1 MRRSRGHLVT
11 GSVAAVVLFLL
22 SVGHATGLASD
33 PPSRTFRAS
42 KGGPAK
48 VKAPTAY
55 SRPSPRHSA
64 SPEGVL
70 LRDLKSGR
78 ILFAHHA
85 DQPMAP
91 ASLTKI
97 MSAIVILEEG
107 NLEDQVTVSRRAAAA
122 HRIKLHLKPG
132 QLVPLRG
139 LLQAMLIRS
148 ANDACLAAVE
158 HVAGDEESFV
168 ARMNAKAAIL
178 GLPRTHFQ
186 NACGFDMPDHY
197 STAEDL
203 AALTTYAM
211 GNETFAAIVRE
222 PAAVIRTADQ
232 RKRFIARTTNR
243 LLGTMEG
250 VVGVKTGYTRE
261 AGRCLIAVVTRED
274 KELLLVLLN
283 ARQRWWRAQELIE
296 LGLQSFEESTGA
308 TSEETT
314 EPTAPGSGPGER
326 ISPPLDTGVEL
337 HGDIPTGKENH
348 HGSSLVIQP
357 GEGG

>member
-1 MRRSRGHLVT
+1 MRRSRSHLVA
-11 GSVAAVVLFLL
+11 GAVASVVLYLL
-22 SVGHATGLASD
+22 SVGHAVGSTSD
-33 PPSRTFRAS
+33 PPSRTFRAP
-42 KGGPAK
+42 KGSPAQ
-48 VKAPTAY
+48 VKTPKAY
-55 SRPSPRHSA
+55 SRRAPRHFA
-64 SPEGVL
+64 SPEGIL
-70 LRDLKSGR
+70 LQDRKSGR
-78 ILFAHHA
+78 ILLEHHA

-97 MSAIVILEEG
+97 MSAVVILEEG

-122 HRIKLHLKPG
+122 HKIKLRLKPG

-168 ARMNAKAAIL
+168 ARMNAKAATL
-178 GLPRTHFQ
+178 GLTRTHFQ

-197 STAEDL
+197 STAKDL

-222 PAAVIRTADQ
+222 PTAVIRTADQ
-232 RKRFIARTTNR
+232 RKKFVARTTNR

-296 LGLQSFEESTGA
+296 LGLQSSDERTV
-308 TSEETT
+308 T
-314 EPTAPGSGPGER
+314 TAP
-326 ISPPLDTGVEL
+326 
-337 HGDIPTGKENH
+337 
-348 HGSSLVIQP
+348 
-357 GEGG
+357 

>member
-1 MRRSRGHLVT
+1 MKRSRGRLVA
-11 GSVAAVVLFLL
+11 GAVASVVLYLL
-22 SVGHATGLASD
+22 SIGHAVASASD
-33 PPSRTFRAS
+33 PPSRTVRAP
-42 KGGPAK
+42 KGSPAQ
-48 VKAPTAY
+48 VKTPKAY
-55 SRPSPRHSA
+55 SRLTPRHLA
-64 SPEGVL
+64 SPEGIL
-70 LRDLKSGR
+70 LQDHKSGR
-78 ILFAHHA
+78 ILLEHHA

-97 MSAIVILEEG
+97 MSAVVILEEG

-122 HRIKLHLKPG
+122 HKIKLRLKPG

-158 HVAGDEESFV
+158 HVAGDEEAFV
-168 ARMNAKAAIL
+168 ARMNAKAATL
-178 GLPRTHFQ
+178 GLTRTHFQ

-197 STAEDL
+197 STAKDL

-222 PAAVIRTADQ
+222 PSAVIRTADQ
-232 RKRFIARTTNR
+232 RKKFVARTTNR

-283 ARQRWWRAQELIE
+283 ARRRWWRAQELIE
-296 LGLQSFEESTGA
+296 LGLQS
-308 TSEETT
+308 SEERTVT
-314 EPTAPGSGPGER
+314 TAP
-326 ISPPLDTGVEL
+326 
-337 HGDIPTGKENH
+337 
-348 HGSSLVIQP
+348 
-357 GEGG
+357 

>member
-1 MRRSRGHLVT
+1 MRRSRDHLAA
-11 GSVAAVVLFLL
+11 GSVASVVLFLL
-22 SVGHATGLASD
+22 SVGHAASLASD
-33 PPSRTFRAS
+33 PPLPTFRAS
-42 KGGPAK
+42 EGSPAQ
-48 VKAPTAY
+48 VKAPKAY
-55 SRPSPRHSA
+55 SRRALRHFA
-64 SPEGVL
+64 SPEGIL
-70 LRDLKSGR
+70 LQDLKSGR
-78 ILFAHHA
+78 VLFEHHA

-97 MSAIVILEEG
+97 MSAIVILEEA
-107 NLEDQVTVSRRAAAA
+107 NLEDQVTVSRQAAAA
-122 HRIKLHLKPG
+122 HKIKLRLKPG
-132 QLVPLRG
+132 QVFPLRG

-168 ARMNAKAAIL
+168 AKMNAKAATL
-178 GLPRTHFQ
+178 RLTRTRFQ

-211 GNETFAAIVRE
+211 GNETFAAMVRE

-232 RKRFIARTTNR
+232 RKKFIARTTNR

-261 AGRCLIAVVTRED
+261 AGRCLIVVVTRED

-296 LGLQSFEESTGA
+296 LGLQSFEESTDA
-308 TSEETT
+308 A
-314 EPTAPGSGPGER
+314 APGSGHDER
-326 ISPPLDTGVEL
+326 LSSPLDASVEL
-337 HGDIPTGKENH
+337 HGDIPAGEENH
-348 HGSSLVIQP
+348 HRSSLVIQP

>member
-1 MRRSRGHLVT
+1 MRRSRGRLVAA
-11 GSVAAVVLFLL
+11 SVASVVLFLL
-22 SVGHATGLASD
+22 SVGHAASLASD

-42 KGGPAK
+42 KGSPAH
-48 VKAPTAY
+48 VKAPKAY
-55 SRPSPRHSA
+55 SRKAPRHFA
-64 SPEGVL
+64 SPEGIL
-70 LRDLKSGR
+70 LQDLKGGR
-78 ILFAHHA
+78 ILFEHHA

-168 ARMNAKAAIL
+168 ARMNAKVATL
-178 GLPRTHFQ
+178 GLTRTHFQ

-232 RKRFIARTTNR
+232 RKKFIARTTNR

-296 LGLQSFEESTGA
+296 LGLQSFEESTG
-308 TSEETT
+308 T
-314 EPTAPGSGPGER
+314 TAPGSGHDER
-326 ISPPLDTGVEL
+326 ISPPLDTSVEL
-337 HGDIPTGKENH
+337 HGDVPTGKENH
-348 HGSSLVIQP
+348 HRSPLVIQP

>member
-1 MRRSRGHLVT
+1 
-11 GSVAAVVLFLL
+11 
-22 SVGHATGLASD
+22 
-33 PPSRTFRAS
+33 
-42 KGGPAK
+42 
-48 VKAPTAY
+48 
-55 SRPSPRHSA
+55 
-64 SPEGVL
+64 
-70 LRDLKSGR
+70 
-78 ILFAHHA
+78 
-85 DQPMAP
+85 
-91 ASLTKI
+91 
-97 MSAIVILEEG
+97 
-107 NLEDQVTVSRRAAAA
+107 
-122 HRIKLHLKPG
+122 
-132 QLVPLRG
+132 
-139 LLQAMLIRS
+139 MLIRS

-158 HVAGDEESFV
+158 HVAGDEEAFV
-168 ARMNAKAAIL
+168 ARMNAKVATL
-178 GLPRTHFQ
+178 GLTRTHFQ

-232 RKRFIARTTNR
+232 RKKFIARTTNR

-296 LGLQSFEESTGA
+296 LGLQSFEESTG
-308 TSEETT
+308 TT
-314 EPTAPGSGPGER
+314 TPGSGHDDR
-326 ISPPLDTGVEL
+326 ISPPLDTSVEL
-337 HGDIPTGKENH
+337 HGDVPTGKENH
-348 HGSSLVIQP
+348 HRSPLVIQP

>member
-1 MRRSRGHLVT
+1 MRRSRGRLVAA
-11 GSVAAVVLFLL
+11 SVASVVLFLL
-22 SVGHATGLASD
+22 PVGHAASLASD

-42 KGGPAK
+42 KGSPAH
-48 VKAPTAY
+48 VKAPKAY
-55 SRPSPRHSA
+55 SRKAPRHFA
-64 SPEGVL
+64 SPEGIL
-70 LRDLKSGR
+70 LQDLKGGR
-78 ILFAHHA
+78 ILFEHHA

-168 ARMNAKAAIL
+168 ARMNAKVATL
-178 GLPRTHFQ
+178 GLTRTHFQ

-232 RKRFIARTTNR
+232 RKKFIARTTNR

-296 LGLQSFEESTGA
+296 LGLQSFEESTG
-308 TSEETT
+308 T
-314 EPTAPGSGPGER
+314 TAPGSGHDER
-326 ISPPLDTGVEL
+326 ISPPLDTSVEL
-337 HGDIPTGKENH
+337 HGDVPTGKENH
-348 HGSSLVIQP
+348 HRSPLVIQP

>member
-1 MRRSRGHLVT
+1 MRRSHSHLVA
-11 GSVAAVVLFLL
+11 GSVASVALFLL
-22 SVGHATGLASD
+22 SVGHAAGSASD

-42 KGGPAK
+42 KGSPAQ
-48 VKAPTAY
+48 VKTPKAY
-55 SRPSPRHSA
+55 SRQAPRHSA
-64 SPEGVL
+64 SPEGIL
-70 LRDLKSGR
+70 LQDLKSGR
-78 ILFAHHA
+78 ILFENHA
-85 DQPMAP
+85 DRPMAP

-97 MSAIVILEEG
+97 MSAIVVLEQG
-107 NLEDQVTVSRRAAAA
+107 NLEDQVVVSRRAAAA

-148 ANDACLAAVE
+148 ANDACLAVVE

-168 ARMNAKAAIL
+168 ARMNAKAATL
-178 GLPRTHFQ
+178 GLTRTHFQ

-211 GNETFAAIVRE
+211 GNETFATIVRE

-232 RKRFIARTTNR
+232 RKKFIARTTNR

-250 VVGVKTGYTRE
+250 VVGVKTGFTRE

-283 ARQRWWRAQELIE
+283 ARQRWWRAQELIQF
-296 LGLQSFEESTGA
+296 GLQSSEESTVA
-308 TSEETT
+308 N
-314 EPTAPGSGPGER
+314 AP
-326 ISPPLDTGVEL
+326 
-337 HGDIPTGKENH
+337 
-348 HGSSLVIQP
+348 
-357 GEGG
+357 